1 MLHYIHRIWLIS
13 LLFMVN
19 TALFS
24 QIRLDSLS
32 LPYETAIEPLQQK
45 GNAQSSGDKAAK
57 ISLMPQGQLT
67 QNLQQSLDT
76 LKIKSFVE
84 SLYLLPNTKQGS
96 QLALYKALM
105 NITSLKGLE
114 FYSRS
119 EKQTKELIYD
129 VYFVDSFENKNRID
143 NPTPQTLLPHW
154 SGVMMQDDETFG
166 SKYYLVNIYT
176 SANEILMTTQNLEKL
191 TQGAITTAKPKEMI
205 TAFYLIQTT
214 EGLLLYQIVATT
226 QGIPGFV
233 QKKAH
238 ASLFNRQEAYKNW
251 IAKIYP
257 K

>member
-1 MLHYIHRIWLIS
+1 MSHYIHKFLLIV
-13 LLFMVN
+13 F
-19 TALFS
+19 LFS
-24 QIRLDSLS
+24 LTTSLFGQVSITSLTISEDSLNS
-32 LPYETAIEPLQQK
+32 LRTE
-45 GNAQSSGDKAAK
+45 GFVQSSGDKASK
-57 ISLMPQGQLT
+57 ISLMPAGQLT

-76 LKIKSFVE
+76 LKVKSFVE
-84 SLYLLPNTKQGS
+84 SLYLLPNAKQGS
-96 QLALYKALM
+96 QLGLYKALL
-105 NITSLKGLE
+105 NITLLKGLE

-143 NPTPQTLLPHW
+143 NPNPQTLVPHW
-154 SGVMMQDDETFG
+154 SGIMMQDDETFG
-166 SKYYLVNIYT
+166 PKYYLVNIYT

-191 TQGAITTAKPKEMI
+191 TQGAITTAKPKEML
-205 TAFYLIQTT
+205 TAFHLIQTT

-238 ASLFNRQEAYKNW
+238 TSLFNRQEAYKNW